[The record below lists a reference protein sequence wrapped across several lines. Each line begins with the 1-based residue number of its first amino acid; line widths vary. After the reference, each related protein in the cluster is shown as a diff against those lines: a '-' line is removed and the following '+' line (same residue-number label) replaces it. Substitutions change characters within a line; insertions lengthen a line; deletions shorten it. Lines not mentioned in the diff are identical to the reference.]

1 MLVCGF
7 ERFKFTYKD
16 AATTLY
22 DTQSQQ
28 KQLYCPSLIFNY
40 RVSDNFQLYFKMV

>member
-7 ERFKFTYKD
+7 EIQVSLYKD

-40 RVSDNFQLYFKMV
+40 HECDNFQLYFKMV